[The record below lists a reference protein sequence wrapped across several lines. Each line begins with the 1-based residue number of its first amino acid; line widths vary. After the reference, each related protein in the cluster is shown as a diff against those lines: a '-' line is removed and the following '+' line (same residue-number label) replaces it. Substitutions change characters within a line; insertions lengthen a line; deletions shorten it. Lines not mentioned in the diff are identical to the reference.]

1 VKRREGKP
9 RRFTKTIKAT
19 LIHPSDASAST
30 VLARGVREVWQPEV
44 ERATARPLTTEAFLC
59 GEFML
64 SLWRGLSFYLGTSR
78 KIIKAMEN
86 IADRTI
92 SNFLVK
98 LNVF

>member
-44 ERATARPLTTEAFLC
+44 ERATAIPPTTGAFLC

-64 SLWRGLSFYLGTSR
+64 SLWGFSFYLGTSR